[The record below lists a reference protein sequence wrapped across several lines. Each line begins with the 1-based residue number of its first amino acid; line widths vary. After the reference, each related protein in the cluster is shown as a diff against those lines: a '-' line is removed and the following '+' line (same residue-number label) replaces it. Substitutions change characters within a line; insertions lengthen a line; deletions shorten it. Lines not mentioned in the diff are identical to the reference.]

1 MYDSYFLRFEYLYV
15 SGYYCVE
22 GREVMCNLYIYVII
36 YVMFFWIEYFF
47 YFLGFGCNVL
57 FFMYFNNI
65 VDS

>member
-1 MYDSYFLRFEYLYV
+1 MYDSYFLRFGYLYV

-22 GREVMCNLYIYVII
+22 GREVICNLYICDNLCNV
-36 YVMFFWIEYFF
+36 FLNYFF

-57 FFMYFNNI
+57 IFMYFNNI